1 MSAPSA
7 PSPGGNVPVAVE
19 NPLLALSGTVLE
31 SRYELGR
38 VLGAGGMGA
47 VFEAKHLRLSRMVAI
62 KVLRPAFVGQDEH
75 IQRFIRE
82 AQVASKIRHRNVVE
96 IHDYGEA
103 PGGLVYIV
111 MELLRGQDLDH
122 FLEAQ
127 PEARLPWWQ
136 ASSLLFQAARG
147 LKAAHT
153 VGIVHRDIKPANC
166 FLTTDEEG
174 QPLVKLLDFGIAKAE
189 DTEATQR
196 LTATSAV
203 LGTPSY
209 IAPELVLTTQPA
221 SPRSD
226 IYSLGVVAYRM
237 LTGRVPFTGATAFQV
252 LHAACF
258 EPVPPLRAYAPDVP
272 PAVEALVLQML
283 AKAPEDRPPDMQT
296 IRDALVVL
304 LNDALGALPVEIPV
318 SGALQLGA
326 SEPTNPF
333 APSSKTLPMGQ
344 TIGAGAAH
352 ASSDTPPTEILPV
365 EPSPAPSSPPP
376 PRAVV
381 QPGWS
386 NAAEATLPPQ
396 STGLVHALAF
406 LYLTMGQAPDDN
418 ITPEEMRTLADRL
431 HRRAPD
437 LSREQ
442 LGQVLRQTVQT
453 YKEAVTRAEKLERA
467 LQYTSLLRQ
476 AIGLEVRRVIV
487 ADLRAVAEADGVVSA
502 EELGFISAA
511 ARMLG
516 VEQGG

>member
-7 PSPGGNVPVAVE
+7 PSPGGNARVAVE
-19 NPLLALSGTVLE
+19 SPLLALSGTVLE
-31 SRYELGR
+31 ARYELGR
-38 VLGAGGMGA
+38 ALGAGGMGA
-47 VFEAKHLRLSRMVAI
+47 VFEAKHLRLGRMVAI
-62 KVLRPAFVGQDEH
+62 KVLRPALVGHDEH

-111 MELLRGQDLDH
+111 MELLRGQDLDC

-147 LKAAHT
+147 LKAAHA

-189 DTEATQR
+189 DSEPTQR

-258 EPVPPLRAYAPDVP
+258 EPVPPLRGYAPDVP

-283 AKAPEDRPPDMQT
+283 AKAPEDRPPSMQT
-296 IRDALVVL
+296 VRDALVVL
-304 LNDALGALPVEIPV
+304 LNDGLGVQAVEIPV
-318 SGALQLGA
+318 SGSLPLGA

-333 APSSKTLPMGQ
+333 ASSSKTLPMGQ
-344 TIGAGAAH
+344 TIGDGAAH
-352 ASSDTPPTEILPV
+352 ASSDTPPTEILPMGMD
-365 EPSPAPSSPPP
+365 P

-381 QPGWS
+381 QPRSLDVG
-386 NAAEATLPPQ
+386 EATLPPQ

-418 ITPEEMRTLADRL
+418 ITPEEMRTLADKL

-453 YKEAVTRAEKLERA
+453 YKAAHTRAEKLERA
-467 LQYTSLLRQ
+467 LQYTSLLRN
-476 AIGLEVRRVIV
+476 AIDVGMRRAIV
-487 ADLRAVAEADGVVSA
+487 VDLRAVAEADGVVSA

-511 ARMLG
+511 ARTLG
-516 VEQGG
+516 LEHGG